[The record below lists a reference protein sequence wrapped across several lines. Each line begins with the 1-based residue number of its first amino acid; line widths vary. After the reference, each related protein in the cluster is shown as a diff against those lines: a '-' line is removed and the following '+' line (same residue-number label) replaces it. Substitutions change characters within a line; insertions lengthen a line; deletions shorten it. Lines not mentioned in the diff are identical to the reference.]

1 MNLMIYSIMM
11 RKINSKEQNLQQ
23 SIIAFIDMV
32 LRSHQ
37 NEEEDNTVEEEEAKS
52 VMDITKSVD
61 QINGN
66 QQENCLIS

>member
-37 NEEEDNTVEEEEAKS
+37 NEEEDNTVEEEEAKP

>member
-1 MNLMIYSIMM
+1 
-11 RKINSKEQNLQQ
+11 
-23 SIIAFIDMV
+23 MV
-32 LRSHQ
+32 LCSHQ

-52 VMDITKSVD
+52 VEDIAKSVD